1 MVAMTK
7 IDENLKIRPRAWSQ
21 WPKSMKKLKIRP
33 MMQSRWLKP
42 IGRLKTDQGH
52 GCNDQN

>member
-42 IGRLKTDQGH
+42 IGRLKTNQGH